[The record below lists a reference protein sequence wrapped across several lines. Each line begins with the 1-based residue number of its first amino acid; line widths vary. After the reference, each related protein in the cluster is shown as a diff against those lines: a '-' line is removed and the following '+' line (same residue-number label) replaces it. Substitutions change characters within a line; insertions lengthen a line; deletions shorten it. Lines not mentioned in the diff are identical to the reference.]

1 MPLISYI
8 SVPQL
13 NPWDGRVLRYDRYAI
28 AEIGKKCSIIE
39 AAKMEAQSPPP
50 PLPSSSPPTASEGRP
65 SPVDSQLSDSWRSYL
80 ARFFGAPDTAAVTA
94 ERT

>member
-39 AAKMEAQSPPP
+39 AAKREASSSP
-50 PLPSSSPPTASEGRP
+50 PLPSSSPPMASEGRL
-65 SPVDSQLSDSWRSYL
+65 SPVDSQLTASWRSYL